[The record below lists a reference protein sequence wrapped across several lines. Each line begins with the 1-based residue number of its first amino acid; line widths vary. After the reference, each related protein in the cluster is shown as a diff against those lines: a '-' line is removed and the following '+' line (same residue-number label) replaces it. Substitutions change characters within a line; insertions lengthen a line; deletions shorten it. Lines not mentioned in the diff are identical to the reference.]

1 MSDTLHDERAGA
13 APTAHGPEA
22 AKAISPA
29 TLDTVDIE
37 LPPDETPPTDAAI
50 SSGADL
56 LDRVLA
62 FMQRFVILPSEDAG
76 NAVALWAAHTHLM
89 SAWETTPRL
98 AFLSAEPGS
107 GKSLAMR
114 LTALMCPLALEASSA
129 TTASL
134 IRALDDPEGRPTY
147 FIDEIDTKYGP
158 KAKGDEDLRCLINA
172 GHGTGGFIMR
182 TELVNNQW
190 HPVRKSAFAAIAMAG
205 IGNILPDTI
214 LTRSVVVKM
223 RKPLPNQKA
232 ERYRQRVHGKL
243 GEALRAELAAW
254 ADQVREVAAQ
264 CWPALPD
271 SIADRDEDVWGP
283 LIVVADLAGGQW
295 PDRARQAAI
304 SAVKTAKANN
314 KPSLGVQLL
323 KGIREAFGDR
333 DLISSR
339 ELVDLLSGDEEAP
352 WGSLGRRGLE
362 PRSLAEML
370 GEYEIQPRPIRPNG
384 SAGSM
389 VRGYRREDFRDA
401 WERHASPIKS
411 DVTGVTP
418 VTDDGTDTK
427 PES

>member
-1 MSDTLHDERAGA
+1 MSDTVHEERAGA
-13 APTAHGPEA
+13 VVETATGPED
-22 AKAISPA
+22 AKALSPA
-29 TLDTVDIE
+29 TLHTADTQ
-37 LPPDETPPTDAAI
+37 LPLDETPPTDGAVG
-50 SSGADL
+50 SGADL

-62 FMQRFVILPSEDAG
+62 FVQHFVILPSEDAG
-76 NAVALWAAHTHLM
+76 VAVALWAAHTHLM
-89 SAWETTPRL
+89 SAWDTTPRL

-134 IRALDDPEGRPTY
+134 VRALDDPEGRPTY

-182 TELVNNQW
+182 NELVNNQW
-190 HPVRKSAFAAIAMAG
+190 HPVKKSAFAAIAMAG

-243 GEALRAELAAW
+243 GEALRGELAAW
-254 ADQVREVAAQ
+254 ADQVRVAASQ
-264 CWPALPD
+264 CWPTLPD
-271 SIADRDEDVWGP
+271 NIADRDEDVWGP

-295 PDRARQAAI
+295 PDRARHAAI
-304 SAVKTAKANN
+304 SAVKAAKANN
-314 KPSLGVQLL
+314 KPSLGIQLL
-323 KGIREAFGDR
+323 TGIREAFGDR

-339 ELVDLLSGDEEAP
+339 ELVDMLSADEEAP
-352 WGSLGRRGLE
+352 WGSFGRKGLE

-370 GEYEIQPRPIRPNG
+370 AEYDIQPGPIRPNG
-384 SAGSM
+384 STGSM
-389 VRGYRREDFRDA
+389 VRGYRRKDFQDA
-401 WERHASPIKS
+401 WARHPSPI
-411 DVTGVTP
+411 
-418 VTDDGTDTK
+418 
-427 PES
+427 

>member
-1 MSDTLHDERAGA
+1 M
-13 APTAHGPEA
+13 
-22 AKAISPA
+22 
-29 TLDTVDIE
+29 
-37 LPPDETPPTDAAI
+37 
-50 SSGADL
+50 
-56 LDRVLA
+56 
-62 FMQRFVILPSEDAG
+62 
-76 NAVALWAAHTHLM
+76 ALWAAHTHLM

-114 LTALMCPLALEASSA
+114 LTASMCPLALEASSA

-134 IRALDDPEGRPTY
+134 VRALDDPEGRPTY

-182 TELVNNQW
+182 NELVNNQW

-205 IGNILPDTI
+205 IGNILPETI

-232 ERYRQRVHGKL
+232 ERYRQRVHGRL
-243 GEALRAELAAW
+243 GEALRVELAAW

-264 CWPALPD
+264 CWPTLPD

-283 LIVVADLAGGQW
+283 LIVVADQAGGLW

-314 KPSLGVQLL
+314 RPSLGVQLL
-323 KGIREAFGDR
+323 TGIREAFGNR

-339 ELVDLLSGDEEAP
+339 ELVDMLSADEEAP
-352 WGSLGRRGLE
+352 WGSFGRKGLQ
-362 PRSLAEML
+362 PGLWRKCWQSMTSNRDRSALTDRLARWCGATDATTSGML
-370 GEYEIQPRPIRPNG
+370 GNVIPCAFNL
-384 SAGSM
+384 
-389 VRGYRREDFRDA
+389 
-401 WERHASPIKS
+401 
-411 DVTGVTP
+411 T
-418 VTDDGTDTK
+418 
-427 PES
+427 